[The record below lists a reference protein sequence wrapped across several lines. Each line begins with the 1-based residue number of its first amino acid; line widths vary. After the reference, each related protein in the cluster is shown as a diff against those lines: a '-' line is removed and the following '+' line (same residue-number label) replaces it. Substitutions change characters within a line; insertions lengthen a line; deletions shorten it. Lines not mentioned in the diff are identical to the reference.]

1 MRQLFRIAGFLPFI
15 GMMFLNAFVDLGH
28 KIIIQNTL
36 FKTYDGDAQILL
48 TAIVNALILLPFV
61 LLFSPS
67 GYLADRFAK
76 PRVMRLAAWAAVAI
90 TLAITLCYYL
100 GWFWPAFAMTFLLAA
115 QSAIYSPAKYG
126 YIKELVGNEALA
138 TANGWVQ
145 ATTTTAILFGIFFFS
160 VLFEGYLSAAVYTTP
175 GEVMHLIAPLGW
187 LLALASLVEALL
199 AYRLPQTQPQPHPGE
214 AMTFDWARYRRGA
227 YLRDNLLAAWDNRV
241 VWLAIIGLSV
251 FWSISQVILAVFP
264 AFAKDTLGETNT
276 VVIQGILACSG
287 LGIILGSIIAGR
299 VSRHYIETA
308 LIPLGAV
315 GIAITLFLV
324 PGLDS
329 TWAHGLN
336 FFMIG
341 ILGGFILVPLNAL
354 IQFNAG
360 EQVLGRVLAA
370 NNFIQNLW
378 MLAFLGI
385 TIAAA
390 YLALGDVTL
399 ILGLALIALVGAA
412 YTLYKLPQS
421 LVRFLIQRLVA
432 TRFRLKVI
440 GLDHLPATGGVL
452 LLGNHISWLDWAMVQ
467 MACPRPVRFVMERE
481 IYARWYLKWFLD
493 FFQVVPISR
502 GSSRHAITLLA
513 RLLEEG
519 QVVCLFPE
527 GTISKN
533 GQLAEFK
540 RGFELTARQVAADA
554 AAVIVPFYL
563 RGLWGSL
570 FSYATARLRQS
581 REEGRLRSVVVAFGA
596 PLPLTAGA
604 ELVKQAVFDLSV
616 SSWED
621 YVHDLPILPLAWLR
635 QAKRHLG
642 RVAIIESTGAR
653 VSNRHLLAGVLLFAR
668 RIRRL
673 APEAA
678 IGILL
683 PASGACAIANLAGL
697 LTGKR
702 VVNLN
707 YTASPEALR
716 AAIANA
722 GIRHI
727 ITADRFLTRLSA
739 RGIDVRALLG
749 AQAAVQDME
758 GSGQPFAD
766 AKAAGGGDGADRTAG
781 SVSASGMAGAL
792 GTGET
797 DSEGGAVTPDQP
809 NIHLHAM
816 EDLRARI
823 GKAEGLGTLVL
834 ASLLPARL
842 LFALWGRRT
851 QPEDT
856 AVILFSSG
864 SEGIPKGIEL
874 THRNLMANIRQ
885 ITDVL
890 NTRQDDILLA
900 NLPPFHAFGLTV
912 TTLLPLVE
920 GIPTVCHPDP
930 TDALGSAKAIA
941 RYRAT
946 VLFGT
951 STFLRLYT
959 RNRKVH
965 PLMLEPLRL
974 VVAGAER
981 LAQDVR
987 EAFTLKFQKT
997 LHEGYGATETT
1008 PVASVNVPDTLDT
1021 DNWKIQTASRP
1032 GTVGLPLPGTSFRIV
1047 DPATLAAL
1055 PPGEDGLILI
1065 GGVQV
1070 MKGYLND
1077 PERTAAALVTLDGK
1091 RWYQTGDK
1099 GHLDEDGFLT
1109 IVDRYSRFAKIGG
1122 EMIGLT
1128 AVEEQVRRV
1137 LAQPELELA
1146 AVNLPD
1152 AQKGERIL
1160 LLVAAD
1166 LDGDDLRRTLL
1177 AAGAN
1182 PLTIPAAVRQVAAIP
1197 KLGSGKTDFAA
1208 VKRLALSE

>member
-1 MRQLFRIAGFLPFI
+1 MRLLFRIGGFLPFI

-160 VLFEGYLSAAVYTTP
+160 VLFEGYLSEAVYTTP

-199 AYRLPQTQPQPHPGE
+199 AYRLPQTHPGE
-214 AMTFDWARYRRGA
+214 ALAFDWARYRRGA
-227 YLRDNLLAAWDNRV
+227 YLRDNLLTAWDNRV
-241 VWLAIIGLSV
+241 VWLSIIGLSV

-276 VVIQGILACSG
+276 VVIQGILASSG

-299 VSRHYIETA
+299 VSRNYIETA

-329 TWAHGLN
+329 TWAHGFN
-336 FFMIG
+336 FFLIG
-341 ILGGFILVPLNAL
+341 VLGGFVLVPLNAL

-360 EQVLGRVLAA
+360 EQALGRVLAA

-390 YLALGDVTL
+390 ALKLGDQIL
-399 ILGLALIALVGAA
+399 ILGLALIALIGAA
-412 YTLYKLPQS
+412 YTLYQLPQS
-421 LVRFLIQRLVA
+421 LIRFLIQRLVA

-440 GLDHLPATGGVL
+440 GLDHLPATGGVM
-452 LLGNHISWLDWAMVQ
+452 LLGNHISWLDWALVQ

-502 GSSRHAITLLA
+502 GSSRYAIALLA

-519 QVVCLFPE
+519 QVVCIFPE

-540 RGFELTARQVAADA
+540 RGFELSARQVAADRE
-554 AAVIVPFYL
+554 AVIVPFYL

-581 REEGRLRSVVVAFGA
+581 REEGRLRAVVVAFGA
-596 PLPLTAGA
+596 PLPLSAGA
-604 ELVKQAVFDLSV
+604 ETVKQAVFELSV

-621 YVHDLPILPLAWLR
+621 YVHGLPSLPLAWLR
-635 QAKRHLG
+635 TAKRHPD
-642 RVAIIESTGAR
+642 RVAIIESSGTR
-653 VSNRHLLAGVLLFAR
+653 LTHRRLLTAVLLFAR

-673 APEAA
+673 APEEA

-716 AAIANA
+716 AAIASA
-722 GIRHI
+722 GIRHV
-727 ITADRFLTRLSA
+727 ITSDRFLTRLAA

-749 AQAAVQDME
+749 AATAPANGTPPERAAVIT
-758 GSGQPFAD
+758 
-766 AKAAGGGDGADRTAG
+766 KA
-781 SVSASGMAGAL
+781 
-792 GTGET
+792 GTPVGVE
-797 DSEGGAVTPDQP
+797 
-809 NIHLHAM
+809 LHAM
-816 EDLRARI
+816 EDLRAGI
-823 GKAEGLGTLVL
+823 GKVEGLLTLLL
-834 ASLLPARL
+834 ASLLPARA
-842 LFALWGRRT
+842 LFALWGRHTR
-851 QPEDT
+851 PEDT

-864 SEGIPKGIEL
+864 SEGTPKGVEL
-874 THRNLMANIRQ
+874 THRNLMANSRQ
-885 ITDVL
+885 IADLL
-890 NTRQDDILLA
+890 NTREDDILLA

-912 TTLLPLVE
+912 TTFLPLVE
-920 GIPTVCHPDP
+920 GIPMVCHPDP

-959 RNRKVH
+959 KNRKVH
-965 PLMLEPLRL
+965 PLMLAPLRL

-981 LAQDVR
+981 LAPEVR
-987 EAFTLKFQKT
+987 EAFGLKFQKP
-997 LHEGYGATETT
+997 LYEGYGATETT

-1021 DNWKIQTASRP
+1021 DDWKIQTASRP
-1032 GTVGLPLPGTSFRIV
+1032 GTVGMPLPGTSFRIV
-1047 DPATLAAL
+1047 DPDTLAAL
-1055 PPGEDGLILI
+1055 PPGVDGLILI

-1077 PERTAAALVTLDGK
+1077 PEKTAAVIVELDGK
-1091 RWYQTGDK
+1091 RWYRTGDK
-1099 GHLDEDGFLT
+1099 GHLDADGFLT

-1122 EMIGLT
+1122 EMISLT
-1128 AVEEQVRRV
+1128 VVEDQVRRV
-1137 LAQPELELA
+1137 VAQPELELA

-1166 LDGDDLRRTLL
+1166 IDGDELRRALL
-1177 AAGAN
+1177 AAGAG
-1182 PLTIPAAVRQVAAIP
+1182 PLSIPAEVRQVVAIP
-1197 KLGSGKTDFAA
+1197 KLGSGKTDFGA
-1208 VKRLALSE
+1208 VKRLAVGA

>member
-1 MRQLFRIAGFLPFI
+1 MRLLFRIGGFLPFI

-160 VLFEGYLSAAVYTTP
+160 VLFEGYLSEAVYTTP

-199 AYRLPQTQPQPHPGE
+199 AYRLPQTHPGE
-214 AMTFDWARYRRGA
+214 ALTFDWARYRRGA
-227 YLRDNLLAAWDNRV
+227 YLRDNLLTAWDNRV
-241 VWLAIIGLSV
+241 VWLSIIGLSV

-276 VVIQGILACSG
+276 VVIQGILASSG

-299 VSRHYIETA
+299 VSRNYIETA

-336 FFMIG
+336 FFLIG
-341 ILGGFILVPLNAL
+341 VLGGFVLVPLNAL

-360 EQVLGRVLAA
+360 EQALGRVLAA

-390 YLALGDVTL
+390 ALKLGDQIL
-399 ILGLALIALVGAA
+399 ILGLALIALIGAA
-412 YTLYKLPQS
+412 YTLYQLPQS
-421 LVRFLIQRLVA
+421 LIRFLIQRLVA

-440 GLDHLPATGGVL
+440 GLDHLPATGGVM
-452 LLGNHISWLDWAMVQ
+452 LLGNHISWLDWALVQ

-502 GSSRHAITLLA
+502 GSSRHAIALLA

-519 QVVCLFPE
+519 QVVCIFPE

-540 RGFELTARQVAADA
+540 RGFELSARQVAADRE
-554 AAVIVPFYL
+554 AVIVPFYL

-581 REEGRLRSVVVAFGA
+581 REEGRLRAVVVAFGA
-596 PLPLTAGA
+596 PLPLSAGA
-604 ELVKQAVFDLSV
+604 ETVKQAVFELSV

-621 YVHDLPILPLAWLR
+621 YVHGLPSLPLAWLR
-635 QAKRHLG
+635 TAKRHPD
-642 RVAIIESTGAR
+642 RVAIIESSGTR
-653 VSNRHLLAGVLLFAR
+653 LTHRRLLTAVLLFAR

-673 APEAA
+673 APEEA

-716 AAIANA
+716 AAIASA
-722 GIRHI
+722 GIRHV
-727 ITADRFLTRLSA
+727 ITSDRFLTRLAA

-749 AQAAVQDME
+749 AATAPANGTPPERAAVIT
-758 GSGQPFAD
+758 
-766 AKAAGGGDGADRTAG
+766 KA
-781 SVSASGMAGAL
+781 
-792 GTGET
+792 GTPVGVE
-797 DSEGGAVTPDQP
+797 
-809 NIHLHAM
+809 LHAM
-816 EDLRARI
+816 EDLRAGI
-823 GKAEGLGTLVL
+823 GKVEGLLTLLL
-834 ASLLPARL
+834 ASLLPARAL
-842 LFALWGRRT
+842 LALWGRHTR
-851 QPEDT
+851 PEDT

-864 SEGIPKGIEL
+864 SEGTPKGVEL
-874 THRNLMANIRQ
+874 THRNLMANSRQ
-885 ITDVL
+885 IADLL
-890 NTRQDDILLA
+890 NTREDDILLA

-912 TTLLPLVE
+912 TTFLPLVE
-920 GIPTVCHPDP
+920 GIPMVCHPDP

-959 RNRKVH
+959 KNRKVH
-965 PLMLEPLRL
+965 PLMLAPLRL

-981 LAQDVR
+981 LAPEVR
-987 EAFTLKFQKT
+987 EAFGLKFQKP
-997 LHEGYGATETT
+997 LYEGYGATETT

-1021 DNWKIQTASRP
+1021 DDWKIQTASRP
-1032 GTVGLPLPGTSFRIV
+1032 GTVGMPLPGTSFRIV
-1047 DPATLAAL
+1047 DPDTLAAL
-1055 PPGEDGLILI
+1055 PPGVDGLILI

-1077 PERTAAALVTLDGK
+1077 PEKTAAVIVELDGQ
-1091 RWYQTGDK
+1091 RWYRTGDK
-1099 GHLDEDGFLT
+1099 GHLDADGFLT

-1122 EMIGLT
+1122 EMISLT
-1128 AVEEQVRRV
+1128 AVEEQVRGV

-1166 LDGDDLRRTLL
+1166 LDGDELRRALL
-1177 AAGAN
+1177 AAGAS
-1182 PLTIPAAVRQVAAIP
+1182 PLSIPAEVRQVVAIP
-1197 KLGSGKTDFAA
+1197 KLGSGKTDFGA
-1208 VKRLALSE
+1208 VKRLAVGA

>member
-1 MRQLFRIAGFLPFI
+1 MRLLFRIGGFLPFI

-160 VLFEGYLSAAVYTTP
+160 VLFEGYLSEAVYTTP

-199 AYRLPQTQPQPHPGE
+199 AYRLPQTHPGE
-214 AMTFDWARYRRGA
+214 ALAFDWARYRRGA
-227 YLRDNLLAAWDNRV
+227 YLRDNLLTAWDNRV
-241 VWLAIIGLSV
+241 VWLSIIGLSV

-276 VVIQGILACSG
+276 VVIQGILASSG

-299 VSRHYIETA
+299 VSRNYIETA

-336 FFMIG
+336 FFLIG
-341 ILGGFILVPLNAL
+341 VLGGFVLVPLNAL

-360 EQVLGRVLAA
+360 EQALGRVLAA

-390 YLALGDVTL
+390 ALKLGDQIL
-399 ILGLALIALVGAA
+399 ILGLALIALIGAA
-412 YTLYKLPQS
+412 YTLYQLPQS
-421 LVRFLIQRLVA
+421 LIRFLIQRLVA

-440 GLDHLPATGGVL
+440 GLDHLPAAGGVM
-452 LLGNHISWLDWAMVQ
+452 LLGNHISWLDWALVQ

-502 GSSRHAITLLA
+502 GSSRYAIALLA

-519 QVVCLFPE
+519 QVVCIFPE

-540 RGFELTARQVAADA
+540 RGFELSARQVAADRE
-554 AAVIVPFYL
+554 AVIVPFYL

-581 REEGRLRSVVVAFGA
+581 REEGRLRAVVVAFGA
-596 PLPLTAGA
+596 PLPLSAGA
-604 ELVKQAVFDLSV
+604 ETVKQAVFELSV

-621 YVHDLPILPLAWLR
+621 YVHGLPTLPLAWLR
-635 QAKRHLG
+635 TAKRHPD
-642 RVAIIESTGAR
+642 RVAIIESSGTR
-653 VSNRHLLAGVLLFAR
+653 LTHRRLLTAVLLFAR
-668 RIRRL
+668 RIRLL
-673 APEAA
+673 APEEA

-716 AAIANA
+716 AAIASA
-722 GIRHI
+722 GIRHV
-727 ITADRFLTRLSA
+727 ITSDRFLTRLAA

-749 AQAAVQDME
+749 AATAPANGTPPERAAVIT
-758 GSGQPFAD
+758 
-766 AKAAGGGDGADRTAG
+766 KA
-781 SVSASGMAGAL
+781 
-792 GTGET
+792 GTPVGVE
-797 DSEGGAVTPDQP
+797 
-809 NIHLHAM
+809 LHAM
-816 EDLRARI
+816 EDLRAGI
-823 GKAEGLGTLVL
+823 GKVEGLLTLLL
-834 ASLLPARL
+834 ASLLPARAL
-842 LFALWGRRT
+842 LALWGRHTR
-851 QPEDT
+851 PEDT

-864 SEGIPKGIEL
+864 SEGTPKGVEL
-874 THRNLMANIRQ
+874 THRNLMANSRQ
-885 ITDVL
+885 IADLL
-890 NTRQDDILLA
+890 NTREDDILLA

-912 TTLLPLVE
+912 TTFLPLVE
-920 GIPTVCHPDP
+920 GIPMVCHPDP

-959 RNRKVH
+959 KNRKVH
-965 PLMLEPLRL
+965 PLMLAPLRL

-981 LAQDVR
+981 LAPEVR
-987 EAFTLKFQKT
+987 EAFGLKFQKP
-997 LHEGYGATETT
+997 LYEGYGATETT

-1021 DNWKIQTASRP
+1021 DDWKIQTASRP
-1032 GTVGLPLPGTSFRIV
+1032 GTVGMPLPGTSFRIV
-1047 DPATLAAL
+1047 DPDTLAAL
-1055 PPGEDGLILI
+1055 PPGVDGLILI

-1077 PERTAAALVTLDGK
+1077 PEKTAAVIVELDGK
-1091 RWYQTGDK
+1091 RWYRTGDK
-1099 GHLDEDGFLT
+1099 GHLDADGFLT

-1122 EMIGLT
+1122 EMISLT
-1128 AVEEQVRRV
+1128 VVEDQVRRV
-1137 LAQPELELA
+1137 VAQPELELA

-1166 LDGDDLRRTLL
+1166 IDGDELRRALL
-1177 AAGAN
+1177 AAGAG
-1182 PLTIPAAVRQVAAIP
+1182 PLSIPAEVRQVVAIP
-1197 KLGSGKTDFAA
+1197 KLGSGKTDFGA
-1208 VKRLALSE
+1208 VKRLAVGA

>member
-1 MRQLFRIAGFLPFI
+1 MRLLFRIGGFLPFI

-160 VLFEGYLSAAVYTTP
+160 VLFEGYLSEAVYTTP

-199 AYRLPQTQPQPHPGE
+199 AYRLPQTHPGE
-214 AMTFDWARYRRGA
+214 ALTFDWARYRRGA
-227 YLRDNLLAAWDNRV
+227 YLRDNLLTAWDNRV
-241 VWLAIIGLSV
+241 VWLSIIGLSV

-276 VVIQGILACSG
+276 VVIQGILASSG

-299 VSRHYIETA
+299 VSRNYIETA

-336 FFMIG
+336 FFLIG
-341 ILGGFILVPLNAL
+341 VLGGFVLVPLNAL

-360 EQVLGRVLAA
+360 EQALGRVLAA

-390 YLALGDVTL
+390 ALKLGDQTL

-412 YTLYKLPQS
+412 YTLYQLPQS
-421 LVRFLIQRLVA
+421 LIRFLIQRLVA

-440 GLDHLPATGGVL
+440 GLDHLPATGGVM
-452 LLGNHISWLDWAMVQ
+452 LLGNHISWLDWALVQ

-502 GSSRHAITLLA
+502 GSSRHAIALLA

-519 QVVCLFPE
+519 QVVCIFPE

-540 RGFELTARQVAADA
+540 RGFELSARQVAADRE
-554 AAVIVPFYL
+554 AVIVPFYL

-581 REEGRLRSVVVAFGA
+581 REEGRLRAVVVAFGA
-596 PLPLTAGA
+596 PLPLSAGA
-604 ELVKQAVFDLSV
+604 ETVKQAVFELSV

-621 YVHDLPILPLAWLR
+621 YVHGLPSLPLAWLR
-635 QAKRHLG
+635 TAKRHPD
-642 RVAIIESTGAR
+642 RVAIIESSGTR
-653 VSNRHLLAGVLLFAR
+653 LTHRRLLTAVLLFAR

-673 APEAA
+673 APEEA

-707 YTASPEALR
+707 YTASPEALG
-716 AAIANA
+716 AAIASA
-722 GIRHI
+722 GIRHV
-727 ITADRFLTRLSA
+727 ITADRFLTRLAA
-739 RGIDVRALLG
+739 RGIDIRALLG
-749 AQAAVQDME
+749 AATAPANGTAAELAAVIT
-758 GSGQPFAD
+758 
-766 AKAAGGGDGADRTAG
+766 KAGTSAG
-781 SVSASGMAGAL
+781 V
-792 GTGET
+792 E
-797 DSEGGAVTPDQP
+797 
-809 NIHLHAM
+809 LHAM
-816 EDLRARI
+816 EDLRAGI
-823 GKAEGLGTLVL
+823 GKVEGLLTLLL
-834 ASLLPARL
+834 ASLLPARAL
-842 LFALWGRRT
+842 LALWGRHTR
-851 QPEDT
+851 PEDT

-864 SEGIPKGIEL
+864 SEGTPKGVEL
-874 THRNLMANIRQ
+874 THRNLMANSRQ
-885 ITDVL
+885 IADLL
-890 NTRQDDILLA
+890 NTREDDILLA

-912 TTLLPLVE
+912 TTFLPLVE
-920 GIPTVCHPDP
+920 GIPMVCHPDP

-959 RNRKVH
+959 KNRKVH
-965 PLMLEPLRL
+965 PLMLAPLRL

-981 LAQDVR
+981 LAPEVR
-987 EAFTLKFQKT
+987 EAFGLKFQKP
-997 LHEGYGATETT
+997 LYEGYGATETT

-1021 DNWKIQTASRP
+1021 DDWKIQTASRP
-1032 GTVGLPLPGTSFRIV
+1032 GTVGMPLPGTSFRIV
-1047 DPATLAAL
+1047 DPDTLAAL
-1055 PPGEDGLILI
+1055 PPGVDGLILI

-1077 PERTAAALVTLDGK
+1077 PEKTAAVIVELDGK
-1091 RWYQTGDK
+1091 RWYRTGDK
-1099 GHLDEDGFLT
+1099 GHLDADGFLT

-1122 EMIGLT
+1122 EMISLT
-1128 AVEEQVRRV
+1128 VVEDQVRRV
-1137 LAQPELELA
+1137 VAQPELELA

-1166 LDGDDLRRTLL
+1166 IDGDELRRALL
-1177 AAGAN
+1177 AAGAG
-1182 PLTIPAAVRQVAAIP
+1182 PLSIPAEVRQVVAIP
-1197 KLGSGKTDFAA
+1197 KLGSGKTDFGA
-1208 VKRLALSE
+1208 VKRLAVGA

>member
-76 PRVMRLAAWAAVAI
+76 PRVMRLAAWAAVGI

-160 VLFEGYLSAAVYTTP
+160 VLFEGYLSAAVYASP

-199 AYRLPQTQPQPHPGE
+199 AYRLPQTQPHPGE
-214 AMTFDWARYRRGA
+214 AMSFDWARYRRGA

-360 EQVLGRVLAA
+360 EQALGRVLAA

-604 ELVKQAVFDLSV
+604 ETVKQAVFELSV

-635 QAKRHLG
+635 QARRHLG

-653 VSNRHLLAGVLLFAR
+653 VSNRNLLAGVLLFAR

-749 AQAAVQDME
+749 AQAAGAGATAVPVPVPDME
-758 GSGQPFAD
+758 G
-766 AKAAGGGDGADRTAG
+766 GG
-781 SVSASGMAGAL
+781 
-792 GTGET
+792 
-797 DSEGGAVTPDQP
+797 QP
-809 NIHLHAM
+809 NILLHAM

-851 QPEDT
+851 QPQDT

-981 LAQDVR
+981 LAPDVR
-987 EAFTLKFQKT
+987 EAFSLKFQKP

-1047 DPATLAAL
+1047 DPDTLVAL

-1070 MKGYLND
+1070 MKGYLHD

-1160 LLVAAD
+1160 LLVATD
-1166 LDGDDLRRTLL
+1166 LDGDDLRRALL

-1208 VKRLALSE
+1208 VKRLALSDEGLSTFGSRS

>member
-1 MRQLFRIAGFLPFI
+1 MRLLFRIGGFLPFI

-160 VLFEGYLSAAVYTTP
+160 VLFEGYLSEAVYTTP

-199 AYRLPQTQPQPHPGE
+199 AYRLPQTHPGE
-214 AMTFDWARYRRGA
+214 ALAFDWARYRRGA
-227 YLRDNLLAAWDNRV
+227 YLRDNLLTAWDNRV
-241 VWLAIIGLSV
+241 VWLSIIGLSV

-276 VVIQGILACSG
+276 VVIQGILASSG

-299 VSRHYIETA
+299 VSRNYIETA

-336 FFMIG
+336 FFLIG
-341 ILGGFILVPLNAL
+341 VLGGFVLVPLNAL

-360 EQVLGRVLAA
+360 EQALGRVLAA

-390 YLALGDVTL
+390 ALKLGDQIL
-399 ILGLALIALVGAA
+399 ILGLALIALIGAA
-412 YTLYKLPQS
+412 YTLYQLPQS
-421 LVRFLIQRLVA
+421 LIRFLIQRLVA

-440 GLDHLPATGGVL
+440 GLDHLPAAGGVM
-452 LLGNHISWLDWAMVQ
+452 LLGNHISWLDWALVQ

-502 GSSRHAITLLA
+502 GSSRYAIALLA

-519 QVVCLFPE
+519 QVVCIFPE

-540 RGFELTARQVAADA
+540 RGFELSARQVAADRE
-554 AAVIVPFYL
+554 AVIVPFYL

-581 REEGRLRSVVVAFGA
+581 REEGRLRAVVVAFGA
-596 PLPLTAGA
+596 PLPLSAGA
-604 ELVKQAVFDLSV
+604 ETVKQAVFELSV

-621 YVHDLPILPLAWLR
+621 YVHGLPTLPLAWLR
-635 QAKRHLG
+635 TAKRHPD
-642 RVAIIESTGAR
+642 RVAIIESSGTR
-653 VSNRHLLAGVLLFAR
+653 LTHRRLLTAVLLFAR
-668 RIRRL
+668 RIRLL
-673 APEAA
+673 APEEA

-716 AAIANA
+716 AAIASA
-722 GIRHI
+722 GIRHV
-727 ITADRFLTRLSA
+727 ITADRFLTRLAA

-749 AQAAVQDME
+749 AATAPANGTPPERAAVIT
-758 GSGQPFAD
+758 
-766 AKAAGGGDGADRTAG
+766 KA
-781 SVSASGMAGAL
+781 
-792 GTGET
+792 GTPVGVE
-797 DSEGGAVTPDQP
+797 
-809 NIHLHAM
+809 LHAM
-816 EDLRARI
+816 EDLRAGI
-823 GKAEGLGTLVL
+823 GKVEGLLTLLL
-834 ASLLPARL
+834 ASLLPARAL
-842 LFALWGRRT
+842 LALWGRHTR
-851 QPEDT
+851 PEDT

-864 SEGIPKGIEL
+864 SEGTPKGVEL
-874 THRNLMANIRQ
+874 THRNLMANSRQ
-885 ITDVL
+885 IADLL
-890 NTRQDDILLA
+890 NTREDDILLA

-912 TTLLPLVE
+912 TTFLPLVE
-920 GIPTVCHPDP
+920 GIPMVCHPDP

-959 RNRKVH
+959 KNRKVH
-965 PLMLEPLRL
+965 PLMLAPLRL

-981 LAQDVR
+981 LAPEVR
-987 EAFTLKFQKT
+987 EAFGLKFQKP
-997 LHEGYGATETT
+997 LYEGYGATETT

-1021 DNWKIQTASRP
+1021 DDWKIQTASRP
-1032 GTVGLPLPGTSFRIV
+1032 GTVGMPLPGTSFRIV
-1047 DPATLAAL
+1047 DPDTLAAL
-1055 PPGEDGLILI
+1055 PPGVDGLILI

-1077 PERTAAALVTLDGK
+1077 PEKTAAVIVELDGK
-1091 RWYQTGDK
+1091 RWYRTGDK
-1099 GHLDEDGFLT
+1099 GHLDADGFLT

-1122 EMIGLT
+1122 EMISLT
-1128 AVEEQVRRV
+1128 VVEDQVRRV
-1137 LAQPELELA
+1137 VAQPELELA

-1166 LDGDDLRRTLL
+1166 IDGDELRRALL
-1177 AAGAN
+1177 AAGAG
-1182 PLTIPAAVRQVAAIP
+1182 PLSIPAEVRQVVAIP
-1197 KLGSGKTDFAA
+1197 KLGSGKTDFGA
-1208 VKRLALSE
+1208 VKRLAVGA

>member
-1 MRQLFRIAGFLPFI
+1 MRLLFRIGGFLPFI

-160 VLFEGYLSAAVYTTP
+160 VLFEGYLSETVYTTP

-199 AYRLPQTQPQPHPGE
+199 AYRLPQTHPGE
-214 AMTFDWARYRRGA
+214 ALTFDWARYRRGA
-227 YLRDNLLAAWDNRV
+227 YLRDNLLTAWDNRV
-241 VWLAIIGLSV
+241 VWLSIIGLSV

-264 AFAKDTLGETNT
+264 AFAKDSLGETNT
-276 VVIQGILACSG
+276 VVIQGILASSG

-299 VSRHYIETA
+299 VSRNYIETA

-336 FFMIG
+336 FFLIG
-341 ILGGFILVPLNAL
+341 VLGGFVLVPLNAL

-360 EQVLGRVLAA
+360 EQALGRVLAA
-370 NNFIQNLW
+370 NNFVQNLW

-390 YLALGDVTL
+390 ALELGDQTL
-399 ILGLALIALVGAA
+399 ILGLALIALIGAA
-412 YTLYKLPQS
+412 YTLYQLPQS
-421 LVRFLIQRLVA
+421 LIRFLIQRLVA

-440 GLDHLPATGGVL
+440 GLDHLPATGGVM
-452 LLGNHISWLDWAMVQ
+452 LLGNHISWLDWALVQ

-502 GSSRHAITLLA
+502 GSSRHAIALLA

-519 QVVCLFPE
+519 QVVCIFPE

-540 RGFELTARQVAADA
+540 RGFELSARQVAADRE
-554 AAVIVPFYL
+554 AVIVPFYL

-581 REEGRLRSVVVAFGA
+581 REEGRLRAVVVAFGA
-596 PLPLTAGA
+596 PLPLSAGA
-604 ELVKQAVFDLSV
+604 ETVKQAVFELSV

-621 YVHDLPILPLAWLR
+621 YVHGLPTLPLAWLHT
-635 QAKRHLG
+635 AKRHPS
-642 RVAIIESTGAR
+642 RVAIIESSGTR
-653 VSNRHLLAGVLLFAR
+653 LTHRRLLTAVLLYAR
-668 RIRRL
+668 RLRRL

-716 AAIANA
+716 AAIASA
-722 GIRHI
+722 GIRHV
-727 ITADRFLTRLSA
+727 ITADRFLARLAA
-739 RGIDVRALLG
+739 RGIEVRALLG
-749 AQAAVQDME
+749 AATAPANGTVAERAAVT
-758 GSGQPFAD
+758 GQ
-766 AKAAGGGDGADRTAG
+766 AGTLAG
-781 SVSASGMAGAL
+781 V
-792 GTGET
+792 E
-797 DSEGGAVTPDQP
+797 
-809 NIHLHAM
+809 LHAM
-816 EDLRARI
+816 EDLRAGI
-823 GKAEGLGTLVL
+823 GKVEGLLTLLL
-834 ASLLPARL
+834 ASLLPARAL
-842 LFALWGRRT
+842 LALWGRHTR
-851 QPEDT
+851 PEDT

-864 SEGIPKGIEL
+864 SEGTPKGVEL
-874 THRNLMANIRQ
+874 THRNLMANSRQ
-885 ITDVL
+885 IADLL
-890 NTRQDDILLA
+890 NTREDDILLA

-912 TTLLPLVE
+912 TTFLPLVE
-920 GIPTVCHPDP
+920 GIPMVCHPDP

-941 RYRAT
+941 RHRAT

-959 RNRKVH
+959 KNRKVH
-965 PLMLEPLRL
+965 PLMLAPLRL

-981 LAQDVR
+981 LAPDVR
-987 EAFTLKFQKT
+987 EAFGLKFQKP
-997 LHEGYGATETT
+997 LYEGYGATETT

-1021 DNWKIQTASRP
+1021 DDWKIQTASRP
-1032 GTVGLPLPGTSFRIV
+1032 GTVGMPLPGTSFRIV
-1047 DPATLAAL
+1047 DPDTLAAL

-1077 PERTAAALVTLDGK
+1077 PEKTAAVIVEMDGQ
-1091 RWYQTGDK
+1091 RWYRTGDK
-1099 GHLDEDGFLT
+1099 GHLDADGFLT

-1122 EMIGLT
+1122 EMISLT
-1128 AVEEQVRRV
+1128 AVEDQVRRV

-1166 LDGDDLRRTLL
+1166 LDGDDLRRALL

-1182 PLTIPAAVRQVAAIP
+1182 PLTIPAEVRTVAAIP
-1197 KLGSGKTDFAA
+1197 KLGSGKTDFGA
-1208 VKRLALSE
+1208 VKRLALSGIGTA